1 MPLTASELRNFEL
14 DRWTLWKQNVS
25 LKTFTKTPMIAA
37 ASASPA
43 KYFMTC
49 LLETDAM
56 TTPVSL
62 ICTPKAQS
70 LHPNQT
76 QIYDSRFN
84 KSIQNLGKSSE
95 IYSKLAERKQLS
107 QLAWDWKH
115 CQKYYG
121 PVVQQK
127 VQQRVVTNSL
137 SCKGNAAKAW
147 KGTNMYNHIELDQ
160 ISYT

>member
-1 MPLTASELRNFEL
+1 
-14 DRWTLWKQNVS
+14 
-25 LKTFTKTPMIAA
+25 MIAA

-76 QIYDSRFN
+76 QIYDRFN

-107 QLAWDWKH
+107 QLA
-115 CQKYYG
+115 
-121 PVVQQK
+121 
-127 VQQRVVTNSL
+127 
-137 SCKGNAAKAW
+137 
-147 KGTNMYNHIELDQ
+147 
-160 ISYT
+160 